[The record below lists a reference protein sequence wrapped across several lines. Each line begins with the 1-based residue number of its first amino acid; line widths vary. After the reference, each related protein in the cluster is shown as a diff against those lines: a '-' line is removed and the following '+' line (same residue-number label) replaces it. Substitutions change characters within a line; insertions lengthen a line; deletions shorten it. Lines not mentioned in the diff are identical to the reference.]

1 MRAAGA
7 VAYRA
12 WYGVDDDARPQE
24 GMVGLNDV
32 FVVRND
38 IGRNLTCSGDAVNC
52 SET

>member
-1 MRAAGA
+1 MPWHS
-7 VAYRA
+7 V
-12 WYGVDDDARPQE
+12 WHGVDNDAGPQE

-32 FVVRND
+32 FVVRNG